1 MTFKVIGNTKDLKSD
16 THVIY
21 CQASPEKYL
30 DIVGG
35 DFGEFSIQ
43 RKRETHKAY
52 KRLKEDIVEGALLPS
67 ITLSVKHH
75 LVGNII
81 NNLNDEKEIESL
93 LSSNGVVDILDGLQ
107 RTYILNDLRESG
119 VVFKENQTLLLEYW
133 LEPNLSKL
141 IYRMIVLNSGQKAMS
156 MRHQI
161 ELLFMSLKETI
172 APEIPS
178 IEIFTEKDTKRR
190 TQPNKYH
197 LSNIVSSYHA
207 FITSSHE
214 SDKEN
219 LVAQKLIDEGSFDL
233 SESELTAQFEEYI
246 SYLKKFVELDKMFWD
261 IYSNVQPL
269 EEEHN
274 INLGD
279 AQIWFGSENV
289 MMSLFS
295 AIQQSLK
302 NDKKSRVD
310 EAIESLFIRVR
321 NGDKDPLGLV
331 NFNNVKIGQFS
342 KKANM
347 GFITRKLIHTGFK
360 EFIREC
366 GETHLSN
373 CWPLAAE

>member
-1 MTFKVIGNTKDLKSD
+1 MTFKVIGNTKDIKSD

-21 CQASPEKYL
+21 CQASPEKFL
-30 DIVGG
+30 DIVGN

-52 KRLKEDIVEGALLPS
+52 RRLKEDIIEGALLPS

-75 LVGNII
+75 LVENII
-81 NNLNDEKEIESL
+81 RSIGNEKDLERL

-107 RTYILNDLRESG
+107 RTYILNDLKESG

-133 LEPNLSKL
+133 LEPSLSKL

-172 APEIPS
+172 SPEIPS
-178 IEIFTEKDTKRR
+178 IEIITEKETKRR
-190 TQPNKYH
+190 TQSNKYH

-246 SYLKKFVELDKMFWD
+246 SYLKKFVELDALFWV
-261 IYSNVQPL
+261 IYSDVSTL

-274 INLGD
+274 VKLGD

-302 NDKKSRVD
+302 NGKKHRVD
-310 EAIESLFIRVR
+310 QAIESLLKRVR
-321 NGDKDPLGLV
+321 DGDSDPLGLV
-331 NFNNVKIGQFS
+331 NFNGVKLGQFS

-366 GETHLSN
+366 GETHLN
-373 CWPLAAE
+373 ECWPLAAE